1 MNIDIHGWQLR
12 FIVLKDSTLSYYKS
26 AEDSDFGC
34 RGAISLEKAIIRESE
49 IDDCR
54 FDISVNNLVWYLRA
68 ENPEDKRNWVDVL
81 KSFRVSICI
90 IFIPQMII
98 FHLVTLDRRRTK
110 IKTAWKHIINTINF
124 IDNKRMF
131 NKTKFS

>member
-1 MNIDIHGWQLR
+1 MICILIISFVDIHGWQQR

-34 RGAISLEKAIIRESE
+34 RGAICLEKATIKCHD

-68 ENPEDKRNWVDVL
+68 ENTEDKNNWVEVL
-81 KSFRVSICI
+81 QSFKVNK
-90 IFIPQMII
+90 
-98 FHLVTLDRRRTK
+98 L
-110 IKTAWKHIINTINF
+110 INYN
-124 IDNKRMF
+124 
-131 NKTKFS
+131 

>member
-1 MNIDIHGWQLR
+1 MLRNQLTFLLPDIHGWQLR

-34 RGAISLEKAIIRESE
+34 RGAISLEKAIVKESE

-68 ENPEDKRNWVDVL
+68 ENPEDKKNWVDVL
-81 KSFRVSICI
+81 KSFRVS
-90 IFIPQMII
+90 Q
-98 FHLVTLDRRRTK
+98 
-110 IKTAWKHIINTINF
+110 
-124 IDNKRMF
+124 
-131 NKTKFS
+131 